1 MLSNVFTQLEN
12 SPRYKHS
19 AAIRKAHVL
28 RCSLCHTAPHSLP
41 QAPLLSQ
48 SQVLPMHF
56 PGRLSTPLRAH
67 TDLLP
72 TWKSHGKLS
81 PPVQILS
88 AHIVTQ
94 AKQGLNSTSIQGST
108 AHHLLVQLPRTDS
121 SFSTCRCPCC
131 SLHSSLELDELLRE
145 LDLCYISSNYMPTAL
160 VTHTCQHAPRCTL
173 LPSYTDML
181 LYTLVKLY
189 CTHQLHYH
197 H

>member
-1 MLSNVFTQLEN
+1 M
-12 SPRYKHS
+12 
-19 AAIRKAHVL
+19 L

-41 QAPLLSQ
+41 QAPLRSQ

-88 AHIVTQ
+88 AHIITQ

-121 SFSTCRCPCC
+121 GFSTCRYPCC

-145 LDLCYISSNYMPTAL
+145 LGLCYTHFRQLHADCLGHTRLSACAQ
-160 VTHTCQHAPRCTL
+160 THTSSLVYGHAFIHSCKAV
-173 LPSYTDML
+173 
-181 LYTLVKLY
+181 LYSPVALSPLNTGGK
-189 CTHQLHYH
+189 
-197 H
+197 